1 MLRLFRGLEAARVEA
16 VSLRAIEIGALSYA
30 SVASILKH
38 RLDRMSP
45 QQAADDPPLL
55 HENIRGSGYYH

>member
-1 MLRLFRGLEAARVEA
+1 MSVQDHRNAH
-16 VSLRAIEIGALSYA
+16 YA

-38 RLDRMSP
+38 RIDRTAP
-45 QQAADDPPLL
+45 PHAADDAPLL